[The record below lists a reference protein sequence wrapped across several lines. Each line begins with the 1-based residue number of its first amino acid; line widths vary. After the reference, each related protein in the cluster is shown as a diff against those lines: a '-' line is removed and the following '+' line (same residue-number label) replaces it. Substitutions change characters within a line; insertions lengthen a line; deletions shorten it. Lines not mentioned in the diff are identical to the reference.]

1 MADRNLDEYQEL
13 AFYKKHTKPK
23 KSGFSEFDVD
33 GVYYFCR
40 HIDGE
45 IALISQAYKG
55 KSGRNNGIES
65 VKKNSKIKERFVF
78 DTREGGK
85 HGFSLLA
92 GNKQEIG
99 ISPSYS
105 SKKKAE
111 FVAGRMNGSVKAAPA
126 GQTFTQSDDAPKPKK
141 RANDEDNY
149 KPLAFYERQTHG
161 MDHGIESFKGDD
173 GLYYFAY
180 FENGKIRMIS
190 EGYPTTKARDT
201 GIASVEKNIG
211 LEKRYEFRGPLK
223 NGKYDYRLKAGNG
236 KEIARSVWYASAAA
250 ATTGAAYL
258 MGTRRRVASVAPLAG
273 AAAVAAAPVM
283 AKAPE
288 PVDKADDY
296 LPCAAYEG
304 HPVND
309 RINNVAMFKHENGQ
323 FYFALYDE
331 DGNVRLRSEGFLT
344 ANARDQELSGVLR
357 LKDNPDYYKRIER
370 GSRYIDVLYD
380 ETGREVGRSC
390 LCEVKAEEDT
400 AAGLG
405 VAAATAGVAGAG
417 MAAMSAAASEP
428 EYEPE
433 AEVAAAEENWSYEKE
448 NKGIWGWLRWLLL
461 AALLLLLALFLLKS
475 CTGPKA
481 VVPPAAPTLISCW
494 DGSEAENEA
503 ACPIKVTCWDGSF
516 AGNEAAC
523 PVQTFT
529 CWDGSSVENEAACP
543 VQTYTCWDE
552 SSVTDLADCPAEPVI
567 EEPKPAESRVRIPD
581 TFRQQA
587 PVAAVA
593 AVTVGKTIFS
603 PGNEEVTVL
612 TRLGTYPEFGD
623 SHGLTSDGF
632 YDKLLMR
639 YQTVPYDRNYLDY
652 VAREI
657 GYGSFMDIPRSAFS
671 EVTVPNGSRGML
683 GAGEAH
689 DYHYTEFA
697 MEDPRDLEAFRI
709 QSLNGKDIHFMKTCG
724 NYFYITG

>member
-1 MADRNLDEYQEL
+1 MADRNLDEYEEL

-65 VKKNSKIKERFVF
+65 VKKNSKIKDRFVF
-78 DTREGGK
+78 DTRDGGK

-92 GNKQEIG
+92 GNRQEIG
-99 ISPSYS
+99 ISPNYT

-111 FVAGRMNGSVKAAPA
+111 FVAGRMNGSVKAVPA
-126 GQTFTQSDDAPKPKK
+126 GQTFTQTSAPVAKAAPTKKK

-173 GLYYFAY
+173 GLHYFAY
-180 FENGKIRMIS
+180 FENGKIRLIS
-190 EGYPTTKARDT
+190 EGYPTTNARDT

-211 LEKRYEFRGPLK
+211 LEKRYDFRGPLK

-236 KEIARSVWYASAAA
+236 KEIARSVWYGSAAA
-250 ATTGAAYL
+250 ASTGAAFL
-258 MGTRRRVASVAPLAG
+258 MGTRKRVAPIEPKVVEAEEPAGSPVETESVDLGAG
-273 AAAVAAAPVM
+273 AALAA
-283 AKAPE
+283 
-288 PVDKADDY
+288 
-296 LPCAAYEG
+296 
-304 HPVND
+304 
-309 RINNVAMFKHENGQ
+309 
-323 FYFALYDE
+323 
-331 DGNVRLRSEGFLT
+331 
-344 ANARDQELSGVLR
+344 
-357 LKDNPDYYKRIER
+357 
-370 GSRYIDVLYD
+370 
-380 ETGREVGRSC
+380 
-390 LCEVKAEEDT
+390 
-400 AAGLG
+400 
-405 VAAATAGVAGAG
+405 AGVAGAG
-417 MAAMSAAASEP
+417 MTAMSAAASEP
-428 EYEPE
+428 EPTPEPE
-433 AEVAAAEENWSYEKE
+433 YVAEPASTPAAAAADDNWSYEKE
-448 NKGIWGWLRWLLL
+448 DRGIWGWLKWLLL
-461 AALLLLLALFLLKS
+461 LALLLLLLLFLFKS
-475 CTGPKA
+475 CTGKKPE
-481 VVPPAAPTLISCW
+481 VVAPVAPVLISCW
-494 DGSEAENEA
+494 DGSEAESEA

-523 PVQTFT
+523 PVQTYT
-529 CWDGSSVENEAACP
+529 CWDGSSVETEAACP
-543 VQTYTCWDE
+543 VQTFTCWDE
-552 SSVTDLADCPAEPVI
+552 SSVTDLADCPTEPVI
-567 EEPKPAESRVRIPD
+567 EEPKPAESQVRIPD
-581 TFRQQA
+581 TFRA
-587 PVAAVA
+587 PAAAVA

-603 PGNEEVTVL
+603 PGNEQVTVL
-612 TRLGTYPEFGD
+612 NRLGTYPEFGD
-623 SHGLTSDGF
+623 SHGLTTDGF

-652 VAREI
+652 IAREI

-697 MEDPRDLEAFRI
+697 MDDPRDLEAFRI